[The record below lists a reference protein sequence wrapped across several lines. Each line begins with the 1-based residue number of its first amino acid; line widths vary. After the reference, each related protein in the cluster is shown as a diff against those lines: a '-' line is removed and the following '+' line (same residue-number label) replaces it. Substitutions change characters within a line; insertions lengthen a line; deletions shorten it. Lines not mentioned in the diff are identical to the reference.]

1 MPRYLNAGISFGF
14 LPCNPSIHL
23 LHGNNRQAH
32 HGYFYLS
39 ISSRHPPRAMH
50 THHLEI
56 LHCTSPHYHVG
67 LGNRNLPQIDKTFC
81 QVLLVPPHK
90 STIVLSWHLKCP
102 SCPHTDKV
110 LCPEVYYARQTMHSL
125 LALGRCVGRQGK
137 VRDIVPSKI

>member
-1 MPRYLNAGISFGF
+1 MVISTDQSA
-14 LPCNPSIHL
+14 PVTP
-23 LHGNNRQAH
+23 
-32 HGYFYLS
+32 
-39 ISSRHPPRAMH
+39 PPRAMH

-110 LCPEVYYARQTMHSL
+110 LCPEVYYARQTMHSF

-137 VRDIVPSKI
+137 VRDIVPSKIQNGTTTNDDALFFSMHPQHGFVSRPGFYS